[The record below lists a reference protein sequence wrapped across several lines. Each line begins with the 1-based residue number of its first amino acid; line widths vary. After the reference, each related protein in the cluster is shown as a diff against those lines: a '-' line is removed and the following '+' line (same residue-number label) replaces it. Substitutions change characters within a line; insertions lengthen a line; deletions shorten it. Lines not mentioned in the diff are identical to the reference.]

1 MQCVREL
8 HIACCC
14 ASASRGFP
22 KHTYCF
28 RGTLTLGCFR
38 TVFPDSYYSFGKA
51 FFEKGKN
58 ESACPAR
65 QRNTKTV
72 CGLGVVDA
80 CSVCV
85 CCVRVCAFSLCVPA
99 CSNILCLISSTGTR
113 KNEKESYYSF
123 FPFSFLFSLFPFFLP
138 CSITHLLTFIPLLFQ
153 LLPYEFHQHI
163 SGVLFQC
170 SANNIPSCCPVSEHT
185 C

>member
-1 MQCVREL
+1 MSVSCIL
-8 HIACCC
+8 PA
-14 ASASRGFP
+14 AAP
-22 KHTYCF
+22 
-28 RGTLTLGCFR
+28 LLAA
-38 TVFPDSYYSFGKA
+38 VFPSTLIA
-51 FFEKGKN
+51 FEAHLHSAVSAPFSQIAITPSEKLFLKKEKTN
-58 ESACPAR
+58 PLAPPASGT
-65 QRNTKTV
+65 QGQCAV
-72 CGLGVVDA
+72 WGVVDA

-99 CSNILCLISSTGTR
+99 CSNILCRISSTGTR
-113 KNEKESYYSF
+113 KNEKESYHSF